1 MELLIWCL
9 VKDEIAS
16 SGLSSRVDRQLYCSD
31 SENWGPYILSKLR
44 FRQISRWY
52 SRLSLKDRLAIFVLD
67 PGEAIN
73 AGWLVYI
80 VIAQTFGLYQN
91 CNCMASIWGSRGVRA
106 YLSLISEPGS
116 LTRSFQGFIDFESYD
131 TYRANGVGAYWGSGM
146 GTSVLAMCIG
156 FSFIV
161 AEYCTQSH
169 LSTVDYEKSKRGLR
183 WTRWFKKH
191 TYLFRS
197 IPHLCIGFGK
207 DVWLRI
213 IGKKEFHEKRSLLW
227 TWKTKESKGVPALQN
242 EDPNWQLPSRDSNL
256 ESDDA
261 LDSTDG
267 EQPGD
272 ILMGPLGNGRR
283 RMI

>member
-9 VKDEIAS
+9 VNDDTAS
-16 SGLSSRVDRQLYCSD
+16 SSLSSRVERHLYRSD
-31 SENWGPYILSKLR
+31 SQNWGPYMLSKLR
-44 FRQISRWY
+44 FRQFSRWY
-52 SRLSLKDRLAIFVLD
+52 SSLSLKDRLAIFVLD

-91 CNCMASIWGSRGVRA
+91 CACMASIWGGRGVRA
-106 YLSLISEPGS
+106 YIVLISEAGS
-116 LTRSFQGFIDFESYD
+116 LTRSFQGFIDFESYA
-131 TYRANGVGAYWGSGM
+131 TYLANGVGVYWGSGIA
-146 GTSVLAMCIG
+146 TSLLVMSIA
-156 FSFIV
+156 FVFIV

-197 IPHLCIGFGK
+197 IPHLCIGYGMHL
-207 DVWLRI
+207 WLKI
-213 IGKKEFHEKRSLLW
+213 MGKKEFHERRSLMW
-227 TWKTKESKGVPALQN
+227 TWKTRKPEGSPALENQDSN
-242 EDPNWQLPSRDSNL
+242 LTLPSRGSNRENYDAL
-256 ESDDA
+256 ESD
-261 LDSTDG
+261 DG

-272 ILMGPLGNGRR
+272 ILMGPLGIGRR

>member
-9 VKDEIAS
+9 VNDDTAS
-16 SGLSSRVDRQLYCSD
+16 SGLSSRVERHLHRSD
-31 SENWGPYILSKLR
+31 SQNWGPYMLSKLR
-44 FRQISRWY
+44 IRQFSRWY
-52 SRLSLKDRLAIFVLD
+52 SSLSLKDRLAIFVLD

-73 AGWLVYI
+73 TGWLVYI

-91 CNCMASIWGSRGVRA
+91 YDCMASIWGGRGVRA
-106 YLSLISEPGS
+106 SIVLISEPGS
-116 LTRSFQGFIDFESYD
+116 LTRSFQGFIDFESYA
-131 TYRANGVGAYWGSGM
+131 TYLANGVGVYWGSGIA
-146 GTSVLAMCIG
+146 TSLLVMCIA
-156 FSFIV
+156 FVFIV

-197 IPHLCIGFGK
+197 IPHLCIGYGMHL
-207 DVWLRI
+207 WLNI
-213 IGKKEFHEKRSLLW
+213 MGKKEFHERRSLMW
-227 TWKTKESKGVPALQN
+227 TWKTREPEGSPALENQDSN
-242 EDPNWQLPSRDSNL
+242 LTLPSRGSNRENYDAL
-256 ESDDA
+256 ESD
-261 LDSTDG
+261 DG

-272 ILMGPLGNGRR
+272 ILMGPLGIGRR